1 MMFQPSIHLPAGLRL
16 AVGLISCVLLFGFPV
31 LQAEETAP
39 PKIGDAAPGWKN
51 LTGTDDEQHSF
62 NDLKDAKVVVVCFTC
77 NTCPYAVDYEERLVA
92 LQKKYTD
99 AKQPVR
105 LVAINSNAI
114 PADGLDR
121 MKARASERSFN
132 FPYLKDESQD
142 VARQWGAIYTPEFF
156 VVDQDRKLI
165 YRGAMDDNTDAAKVQ
180 RRYVEEAVAAGLA
193 GTAPEVSET
202 GARGCTIRFKRRRR

>member
-51 LTGTDDEQHSF
+51 LNGTDDEQHSF
-62 NDLKDAKVVVVCFTC
+62 HDLKDAKVVVVCFTC

-132 FPYLKDESQD
+132 FPYLKDESQY

-156 VVDQDRKLI
+156 VLDQDRKLI
-165 YRGAMDDNTDAAKVQ
+165 YRGAMDDDTDVAKVE